1 MTQAGSAIKK
11 TLKEIAQLIDGEVV
25 GDGNLIITGISG
37 IREAQEGDLTFL
49 ANPRYAPLMDT
60 TKAAAVITSRETIT
74 APRPII
80 RTANPSM
87 AFAKV
92 ISILMPAEQ
101 RYPVGIHPTAVI
113 GKNAKIGK
121 DVALQPYVVVDDDAI
136 IGDRTIIYAGSYI
149 GHHAKIG
156 CDCLIYPNVAIRE
169 KVEMGD
175 RVIVHSGTVI
185 GSDGFGFAT
194 VDGEHH
200 KIPQIGT
207 VLIEDDV
214 EIGANV
220 TIDRARF
227 GKTVIGKGTKI
238 DNLVQI
244 AHNVI
249 VGENSL
255 IIAQAGISGSTVI
268 GRNVTIAGQAGLVG
282 HITIG
287 DNAVL
292 AAQAGVTKPVP
303 ANTCVSGYPARPH
316 DEAKRLNAFVSRLPH
331 IVDEL
336 KKLEEKVNLLE
347 KKISDGTTAYDKK
360 RG

>member
-1 MTQAGSAIKK
+1 VPEAGSSIRK
-11 TLKEIAQLIDGEVV
+11 TLKEIAQLIDGEVI
-25 GDGNLIITGISG
+25 GDGNVVITGISG
-37 IREAQEGDLTFL
+37 IREAEEGDLTFL

-60 TKAAAVITSRETIT
+60 TKAAAVITSREVTS
-74 APRPII
+74 APKPMI

-92 ISILMPAEQ
+92 ISILMPSDQ
-101 RYPVGIHPTAVI
+101 KYPSGIHPTAVI
-113 GKNAKIGK
+113 GKNVKLGQ
-121 DVALQPYVVVDDDAI
+121 DVALQPYVVIDDDAV
-136 IGDRTIIYAGSYI
+136 IGDRSIIYAGSYV
-149 GHHAKIG
+149 GYRAKIG

-169 KVEMGD
+169 KVEIGN

-200 KIPQIGT
+200 KIPQIGS

-227 GKTVIGKGTKI
+227 GKTVIGHGTKI

-249 VGENSL
+249 VGEDSI

-268 GRNVTIAGQAGLVG
+268 GKHVTIAGQAGLVG

-303 ANTCVSGYPARPH
+303 ANTCVSGYPARRH
-316 DEAKRLNAFVSRLPH
+316 DEAKRLNAFVTRLPQ

-336 KKLEEKVNLLE
+336 KKLEEKVDQLE
-347 KKISDGTTAYDKK
+347 KKVSDGTAADNKK

>member
-1 MTQAGSAIKK
+1 VPETGSAIRK
-11 TLKEIAQLIDGEVV
+11 TLREIAQLIDGKVI
-25 GDGNLIITGISG
+25 GDGNVVITGISG
-37 IREAQEGDLTFL
+37 IREAEEGDLTFL
-49 ANPRYAPLMDT
+49 ANPRYASLMES
-60 TKAAAVITSRETIT
+60 TKAAAIITSPEIT
-74 APRPII
+74 AAPKPMIH
-80 RTANPSM
+80 TGNPSM

-92 ISILMPAEQ
+92 ISILMPSGQ
-101 RYPVGIHPTAVI
+101 RYPSGIHQTAVI
-113 GKNAKIGK
+113 GKNVKLGQ
-121 DVALQPYVVVDDDAI
+121 DVALQPYVVIDDDSVV
-136 IGDRTIIYAGSYI
+136 GDRTIIYAGSYI

-169 KVEMGD
+169 KVEIGN

-227 GKTVIGKGTKI
+227 GKTVIGHGTKI

-244 AHNVI
+244 AHNVT
-249 VGENSL
+249 VGEDSI

-268 GRNVTIAGQAGLVG
+268 GKRVTIAGQAGLVG
-282 HITIG
+282 HITVG
-287 DNAVL
+287 DNAIL

-303 ANTCVSGYPARPH
+303 ANTCVSGSPASEH
-316 DEAKRLNAFVSRLPH
+316 NEAKRLNAFVSRLPQ

-336 KKLEEKVNLLE
+336 KGLEEKVQRLE
-347 KKISDGTTAYDKK
+347 KKISDGTTADNKK